1 MFCGIILHKFKLPLT
16 HYYIYH
22 AVLGLCVVTMVFGE
36 ERMNWTI
43 LRGSGGE
50 WTGIFKDFH
59 NLSGG
64 HQNFFA

>member
-1 MFCGIILHKFKLPLT
+1 
-16 HYYIYH
+16 
-22 AVLGLCVVTMVFGE
+22 MVFGE

-64 HQNFFA
+64 HQILFSRFYAVF